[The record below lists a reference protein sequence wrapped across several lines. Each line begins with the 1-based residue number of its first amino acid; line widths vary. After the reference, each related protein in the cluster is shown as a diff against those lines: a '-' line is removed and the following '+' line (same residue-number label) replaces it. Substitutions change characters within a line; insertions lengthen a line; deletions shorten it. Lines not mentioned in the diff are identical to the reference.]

1 MSGMTTMTTQESNL
15 GTMVQQAAVRAT
27 AIRHDLHQHPEVM
40 YTEVRTC
47 KKVCEELEA
56 IGVDHV
62 KGLAGGTGV
71 VAYLPA
77 TEDGGRTI
85 GLRAD
90 MDALPIEEA
99 TGVPYSSVN
108 KGVMHACGHDGHTAV
123 LLGAARV
130 LKASPLRRNNVI
142 FVFQPAEEGGAGGR
156 RMCEDGAIDGTRIG
170 TKVDEMYGLHGWSE
184 LELGKLSTRNGPLL
198 AATDE
203 FDVTVRG
210 AGGHAAYPHR
220 GVDPVLVSAQIVS
233 ALQSVASRR
242 VGPLDSVVVT
252 VASIHAGHA
261 HNVIP
266 DEAQFRGTIRT
277 LLPET
282 RAQAQEEFRRITT
295 GVASAMGASA
305 EIAWHDGYPV
315 TFNHDGPTER
325 FRTIARA
332 AIGEAR
338 VIDEPH
344 PTMGGEDFSY
354 YGAHAPA
361 CFYLLGLAP
370 KGQRYP
376 RVHTPRFD
384 FNDDA
389 IPLGIE
395 MMVRLGLGD

>member
-1 MSGMTTMTTQESNL
+1 MTTMTNAEEAI
-15 GTMVQQAAVRAT
+15 GGMVADAAKHVT
-27 AIRHDLHQHPEVM
+27 PIRHDLHQHPELM
-40 YTEVRTC
+40 YEESRTS
-47 KKVCEELEA
+47 KRVCEELDA
-56 IGVDHV
+56 LGVEYV
-62 KGLAGGTGV
+62 PGLAGGTGV

-77 TEDGGRTI
+77 SEAGGRTI

-99 TGVPYSSVN
+99 TGVPYTSVH
-108 KGVMHACGHDGHTAV
+108 KGVMHACGHDGHTSI

-130 LKASPLRRNNVI
+130 LKNAPQRKNNII

-170 TKVDEMYGLHGWSE
+170 TKVDEMYGLHGWTE

-203 FDVTVRG
+203 FDVTVKG
-210 AGGHAAYPHR
+210 QGGHAAEPHKCL
-220 GVDPVLVSAQIVS
+220 DPVVVSAQIVS
-233 ALQSVASRR
+233 ALQSIASRR
-242 VGPLDSVVVT
+242 VGPLDSVVLT

-266 DEAQFRGTIRT
+266 DEAKIRGTIRT

-282 RAQAQEEFRRITT
+282 RKLAQDEFRRITS
-295 GVASAMGASA
+295 GIASAMGASA
-305 EIAWHDGYPV
+305 EIEWHDGYPV
-315 TFNHDGPTER
+315 TFNHDAPTER

-332 AIGEAR
+332 AIGDEH

-370 KGQRYP
+370 KGQKYP

>member
-1 MSGMTTMTTQESNL
+1 MTTPKGTTLEQ
-15 GTMVQQAAVRAT
+15 MIDDAARHAT
-27 AIRHDLHQHPEVM
+27 TIRHDLHKHPELM
-40 YTEVRTC
+40 FEEQRTC
-47 KKVCEELEA
+47 KRVCEELETLG
-56 IGVDHV
+56 IEHV
-62 KGLAGGTGV
+62 SGLAGGTGV
-71 VAYLPA
+71 AAYLPA
-77 TEDGGRTI
+77 TQPGGRTI

-99 TGVPYSSVN
+99 TGAPYSSAN
-108 KGVMHACGHDGHTAV
+108 KGVMHACGHDGHTSI

-130 LKASPLRRNNVI
+130 LKSTTVRKHNII

-156 RMCEDGAIDGTRIG
+156 RMCEDGAIDGTRLG
-170 TKVDEMYGLHGWSE
+170 TKVDEMYGLHGWTE
-184 LELGKLSTRNGPLL
+184 LELGTVSTRNGPLL

-203 FDVTVRG
+203 FDVKVV
-210 AGGHAAYPHR
+210 AQGGHAAEPHR
-220 GVDPVLVSAQIVS
+220 CIDPVVISAQIVS

-242 VGPLDSVVVT
+242 VGPLDSVVIT
-252 VASIHAGHA
+252 VAAIHAGEA

-266 DEAQFRGTIRT
+266 DEAHIRGTIRT

-282 RAQAQEEFRRITT
+282 RTLAEQEFRKITE
-295 GVASAMGASA
+295 GVASAMGGSA
-305 EIAWHDGYPV
+305 QITWHEGYPV
-315 TFNHDGPTER
+315 TFNHDEPTAR
-325 FRTIARA
+325 FRKIARA
-332 AIGEAR
+332 ALGDER

-370 KGQRYP
+370 KGVTYP
-376 RVHTPRFD
+376 RVHTPKFD

-395 MMVRLGLGD
+395 MMVRLALED